1 MQGIVKLTD
10 LKYPKLLKEI
20 KSPPKQLFYKGNL
33 DQSIFEKC
41 LAVVGS
47 RKMTTYGK
55 QATQKLVSEIAS
67 AGVTIVSGFMYGID
81 ATAHRAAIDAGGRT
95 IAVMPCGINLIHPGY
110 QRDLYNQIL
119 DNDGLVISEYEGDI
133 IPQLW
138 TYPKRN
144 RIIAGLS
151 QGTLVIEAG
160 EDSGSLITAGFAKKF
175 KRKLFAVPGPIS
187 SRLSFGTLKLIKEGA
202 TTVSSSEDA
211 LAYYGITKS
220 SIKNTNLGSQNLTK
234 LEKDIIEAL
243 KNESLE
249 IDVLS
254 RKFGI
259 LASQLGG
266 AISLMQ
272 IKGLIHQEGAKF
284 YVN

>member
-249 IDVLS
+249 IDVIS